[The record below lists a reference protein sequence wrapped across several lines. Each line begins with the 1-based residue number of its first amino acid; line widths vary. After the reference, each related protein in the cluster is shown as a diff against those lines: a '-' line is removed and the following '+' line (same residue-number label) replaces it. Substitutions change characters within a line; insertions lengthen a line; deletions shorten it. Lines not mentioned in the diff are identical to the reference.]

1 MSDALATERVIKAR
15 SELIQVRRF
24 YGALVFN
31 VEPVLSRDFD
41 TMATDGKRHF
51 YNPDFIATL
60 TQQELLGV
68 QAHESEHD
76 ARHHGTR
83 RGDRDPELW
92 NIACDYAINIDL
104 VDEGFALPQGAL
116 IDPQYRGMSAEDIYR
131 SRELDAAKQGKNQPK
146 PGKSQPGGGSGS
158 GDPGGCGQVLDSSTE
173 DGGLPEQ
180 DAKWE
185 RIVAQGAT
193 VARMAGQLPGHIT
206 REIERNQ
213 HPTRDWREELRSFC
227 EDTGALRVETWNRPN
242 RRFAHSG
249 LVLPGSQKQGIGKAA
264 FVIDTSGSMDAN
276 ALANI
281 NTEAQAMLDD
291 GIIEEAVVIYGDT
304 RVTRVDTFATGDVM
318 DFDPRG
324 GGGTDLKPLFKYV
337 TEHVA
342 DASVLICFTDLDI
355 GNPGPPPPCPVIFAV
370 TGQPGRVQQHLA
382 NTPWGARGIDVG
394 AR

>member
-1 MSDALATERVIKAR
+1 MSDQIATERVLKAR
-15 SELIQVRRF
+15 SELIQARRF

-83 RGDRDPELW
+83 RGNRDPEQW

-104 VDEGFALPQGAL
+104 IDEGFKLPEGAL
-116 IDPQYRGMSAEDIYR
+116 IDPKYRGMSAEDIYR
-131 SRELDAAKQGKNQPK
+131 SRELDAAKQK
-146 PGKSQPGGGSGS
+146 PGQGQPGGNAGG
-158 GDPGGCGQVLDSSTE
+158 GDPGRCGQVLDSATDE
-173 DGGLPEQ
+173 AGAAEL
-180 DAKWE
+180 DANWE

-193 VARMAGQLPGHIT
+193 AARMAGQLPGHVS

-213 HPTRDWREELRSFC
+213 NPTRDWREELRSFC
-227 EDTGALRVETWNRPN
+227 EDTGALRSETWNRPN

-249 LVLPGSQKQGIGKAA
+249 LILPGSQKHGITKAA
-264 FVIDTSGSMDAN
+264 FVIDTSGSMDEI
-276 ALANI
+276 ALAEV

-291 GIIEEAVVIYGDT
+291 GIIEEAVVVYGDV
-304 RVTRVDTFATGDVM
+304 RVTRVDQFHTGDQIE
-318 DFDPRG
+318 FDPKG
-324 GGGTDLKPLFKYV
+324 GGGTDLKPLFAHV
-337 TEHVA
+337 AEHVA
-342 DASVLICFTDLDI
+342 DASILICFTDLDI
-355 GNPGPPPPCPVIFAV
+355 GNPGPEPHCPVLFAV
-370 TGQPGRVQQHLA
+370 TGQPYRVQHHLA

>member
-1 MSDALATERVIKAR
+1 MSDQIATERVLKAR
-15 SELIQVRRF
+15 SELIQARRF

-31 VEPVLSRDFD
+31 VEPVLSRQFD

-60 TQQELLGV
+60 TQQELLAV

-83 RGDRDPELW
+83 RNGRDPEQW

-104 VDEGFALPQGAL
+104 VDEGFTLPAGAL
-116 IDPQYRGMSAEDIYR
+116 IDPQYRGMAAEDIYR
-131 SRELDAAKQGKNQPK
+131 SRELDAAKQK
-146 PGKSQPGGGSGS
+146 PGTGQPGGNPGA
-158 GDPGGCGQVLDSSTE
+158 GDPGRCGQVLDSATDE
-173 DGGLPEQ
+173 AGAAEL

-193 VARMAGQLPGHIT
+193 IARMAGQLPGHIT

-227 EDTGALRVETWNRPN
+227 EDSGALRTETWNRPN
-242 RRFAHSG
+242 RRFAYSG
-249 LVLPGSQKQGIGKAA
+249 LILPGSQKQGISKAA
-264 FVIDTSGSMDAN
+264 FVIDTSGSMDAD
-276 ALANI
+276 ALAAVRN
-281 NTEAQAMLDD
+281 EAQAMLDD
-291 GIIEEAVVIYGDT
+291 GIIEEAIVIYGDT
-304 RVTRVDTFATGDVM
+304 RVTRTDQFVTGDEIE
-318 DFDPRG
+318 FDPKG
-324 GGGTDLKPLFKYV
+324 GGGTNLKPLFAYV
-337 TEHVA
+337 AEHVS
-342 DASVLICFTDLDI
+342 DASILVCFTDLDI
-355 GNPGPPPPCPVIFAV
+355 GDPGPSPHCPVLFAV
-370 TGQPGRVQQHLA
+370 TGYPENVRRHLA